1 MKGKIP
7 GAEPVCV
14 IIDAD
19 NRAEQFEA
27 LRCARDRWA
36 SPRTNFWRDGSM

>member
-14 IIDAD
+14 IVDAD

-27 LRCARDRWA
+27 CAVREIGVRQRGQIFGVTV
-36 SPRTNFWRDGSM
+36 P